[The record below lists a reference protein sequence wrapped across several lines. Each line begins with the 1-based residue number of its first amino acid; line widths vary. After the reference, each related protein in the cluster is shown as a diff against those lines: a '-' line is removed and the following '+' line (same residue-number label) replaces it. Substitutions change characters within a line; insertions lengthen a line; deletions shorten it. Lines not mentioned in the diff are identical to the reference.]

1 MSAFQE
7 LFGGDDNWPS
17 DPGEGV
23 DVKVEASCSSIDS
36 TSPRHQTQLQQQQQQ
51 LQQLQQQE
59 PPHENQDEKDD
70 KKNVNSIRGWFI
82 V

>member
-36 TSPRHQTQLQQQQQQ
+36 TSPRHQTHVQQQQ
-51 LQQLQQQE
+51 LQQQQE
-59 PPHENQDEKDD
+59 AQHDNQDDKDD